1 MLKKKSKHIVFA
13 WELGAGYGHVAGI
26 RPLVKE
32 FLKSGYRVS
41 VVARYLHSA
50 TTVLGDLN
58 CDIFQAPFFS
68 DKFNS
73 SGKTY
78 TYPEILLRF
87 GYQKLASLKQTL
99 DPWCNIFQLLKP
111 DLVVIDHGPTA
122 LLACRCEEIKY
133 TTFSTGF
140 FLPPN
145 ITPSPVYLG
154 MLGSNTVEQPINEQL
169 VLTTINAALKEK
181 KKPLLENFADLF
193 YPAEHLLCTL
203 PELDHYPQR
212 EGIRYDGP
220 RFDIDMGD
228 VFDWP
233 KIRDTSA
240 PKVFAYVK
248 EESVGFEILFQALLL
263 VPLPVLVHIPG
274 ASEAIINRSKQSSN
288 LTLYQ
293 NPLNMRK
300 VQREADLIICHGGH
314 GVVSS
319 SLIAGVRLLL
329 LPDQFEQ
336 SMLASRLTGQRLA
349 MAMTKDTRR
358 TASKEKYFE
367 AIATSLTNKVLG
379 NQLMLF
385 KEKYKNF
392 NQSAQ
397 LSQLI
402 EICHNIMEH

>member
-99 DPWCNIFQLLKP
+99 DPWCNLFQLLKP

-212 EGIRYDGP
+212 EGTRYDGP
-220 RFDIDMGD
+220 RFDIDMGEI
-228 VFDWP
+228 VDWP
-233 KIRDTSA
+233 KVRDVSS
-240 PKVFAYVK
+240 PKIFAYVK

-274 ASEAIINRSKQSSN
+274 ASEKTINRSKESSN
-288 LTLYQ
+288 LILHKT
-293 NPLNMRK
+293 PVNMRN

-329 LPDQFEQ
+329 LPDQLEQ
-336 SMLASRLTGQRLA
+336 SMLSSRLTGQRLA
-349 MAMTKDTRR
+349 MAMPKETRS
-358 TASKEKYFE
+358 TAAKEKYFE
-367 AIATSLTNKVLG
+367 AIATSLTNKTLG
-379 NQLMLF
+379 KHAMSF

-392 NQSAQ
+392 NQSTQ

-402 EICHNIMEH
+402 EICHNVMEH